1 MFIKKNCHKTGN
13 GCFLFVTVLFMI
25 LLLNQHSI
33 AKAKETISFFYSDLI
48 RMKHMRPSCEC
59 RYQQVS
65 AQEDELCGYPLA
77 PEEVE

>member
-1 MFIKKNCHKTGN
+1 MTDHSISEKIEYNVHKKELSQNRKWMFPFCNSS
-13 GCFLFVTVLFMI
+13 FMI

-59 RYQQVS
+59 RYQHHKR
-65 AQEDELCGYPLA
+65 
-77 PEEVE
+77 

>member
-48 RMKHMRPSCEC
+48 RMKHMLPSCEALT
-59 RYQQVS
+59 VADGS
-65 AQEDELCGYPLA
+65 W
-77 PEEVE
+77 